1 LFHDWHPGL
10 LEFADRASIVP
21 GNVDWTSVLN
31 DGKTGTTDVY
41 IPSIHSQGAR
51 ITQEPRNQSSS
62 VHSIHHVSRYINQ
75 KNASRSI
82 DLFLRVLPTLRAYSP
97 AAMTNPRFVNDLV
110 RTDSVASDA
119 TTMASPT
126 PTIFKPPALERAIN
140 GPVPPEHPFRTL
152 VLCFDGTGD
161 QLVHY
166 SPLRSFDA
174 DGVPTG
180 SMQTCVLD

>member
-1 LFHDWHPGL
+1 MTGR
-10 LEFADRASIVP
+10 LEQQ
-21 GNVDWTSVLN
+21 
-31 DGKTGTTDVY
+31 DVY

-75 KNASRSI
+75 KDASRSI
-82 DLFLRVLPTLRAYSP
+82 DLFLRVLSTLRAYFP
-97 AAMTNPRFVNDLV
+97 AAMTNPHSVNGHV
-110 RTDSVASDA
+110 RTDSIASDA

-126 PTIFKPPALERAIN
+126 PRASTIFKSPAPERTVN

-161 QLVHY
+161 QLVHC
-166 SPLRSFDA
+166 SPLRSSD